1 MSINNVKTFA
11 GLISVVGIEIPL
23 IQRDYVQGRVH
34 DTKPLEKKSD
44 DDSKAL
50 LKKYIKEQERRDGFV
65 QQLVSALE
73 SPDEK
78 QIQLTFI
85 YGTVEDTST
94 GNMRH
99 PKSFI
104 PLDGQQRL
112 TTLFLLSWLLINKQ
126 TLADRAAFED
136 DERFANLRKGLKSFN
151 YKTRPSSG
159 AFCASLMSEKITPTK
174 GSISE
179 QIREQSWFGN
189 EWSMDPSVQAML
201 QMLAKMEVELAGKNV
216 KRMLNNLLDGRGIEF
231 NLLDMADYKLTDGL
245 YIKMNARG
253 KQLTEFENWKSEFI
267 GFLNDRY
274 TNSIYNGNIDK
285 NLLGKVFSGSR
296 PTFGAYFAYSIEH
309 QWTDLF
315 WEYCKEI
322 ISRHA
327 QEQQCEQDDSQR
339 DRDCYPV
346 IDKFFMNVFEKLTQ
360 ILFFENNPTKKN
372 AGDYKPSREIRDE
385 IYGDSRNVEN
395 LFAYFDILCKLKDT
409 IFNNLFYIGDNQTS
423 MQNGKVRLFDN
434 KRVNLLDRCATKEPN
449 KDDSTAESD
458 TLLYALLKYIKEF
471 GFEVDADMQNFVR
484 CVRNCIEGKRALK
497 RDTSMAMVNDYF
509 LHSIHETSYNDIS
522 VSNLIN
528 KLIEQKKSQ
537 GVLPQCTV
545 EEAAI
550 EDFDFIRG
558 VKKIAIPG
566 FSAAQIYEVLK
577 TWDSLETVE
586 KQRILI
592 AYGFRGHYTTACN
605 HGQLYLWG
613 GDNKWDP
620 IFVHEDGRGNGGVGD
635 AIKGIVEDYFKLSG
649 MSGASLLRKLIE
661 NKKAKLTS
669 FGFEYYALQYDAF
682 LLAHAYGR
690 KSCCYLSVKDNSNI
704 DELDLVS
711 AIYSSKPTLGYHTDP
726 IVFTLKNKLQ
736 SETEEGASKKL
747 YLAYSTQGAVRASLY
762 VYDSEQGD
770 EGLKAIFRHK
780 SGIHGQGGWERLDP
794 SSDVVIEV
802 HPDEDNKDRILSGF
816 EFVTAA
822 FPNVKFGE
830 HV

>member
-1 MSINNVKTFA
+1 MEVSINDVKTFA
-11 GLISVVGIEIPL
+11 GLISAVGIEIPL

-34 DTKPLEKKSD
+34 DIATLARKTD

-50 LKKYIKEQERRDGFV
+50 LKKYIKERERRDGFV

-73 SPDEK
+73 FPDKK

-99 PKSFI
+99 TKSFI

-112 TTLFLLSWLLINKQ
+112 TTLFLLSWLLIHKQ
-126 TLADRAAFED
+126 TPADIAVLES
-136 DERFANLRKGLKSFN
+136 DERFANLKKGLRSFN

-159 AFCASLMSEKITPTK
+159 VFCTSLVSEKISPIE
-174 GSISE
+174 GGISK
-179 QIREQSWFGN
+179 QIREQSWFGD
-189 EWSMDPSVQAML
+189 EWNMDPSVLAML
-201 QMLAKMEVELAGKNV
+201 QMLDRMEAELAGKNV
-216 KRMLNNLLDGRGIEF
+216 KLMLNSLLDGRGIEF
-231 NLLDMADYKLTDGL
+231 NLLDMEDYKLTDGL

-274 TNSIYNGNIDK
+274 ANTIYNGHIDGDT
-285 NLLGKVFSGSR
+285 LEKVFNGKRPRFGS
-296 PTFGAYFAYSIEH
+296 YFAHSIEH

-322 ISRHA
+322 IRQHA
-327 QEQQCEQDDSQR
+327 QDQKMEQDRSKR

-360 ILFFENNPTKKN
+360 IFFFESNPTKRD
-372 AGDYKPSREIRDE
+372 AGDYRPSKEIRDE
-385 IYGDSRNVEN
+385 IYGDPKNVEN
-395 LFAYFDILCKLKDT
+395 LFAYLDILCKLKDT
-409 IFNNLFYIGDNQTS
+409 TFNALFYIGDNQTS
-423 MQNGKVRLFDN
+423 GQNGKVRLFDN
-434 KRVNLLDRCATKEPN
+434 ANKTVNLLTRCTKE
-449 KDDSTAESD
+449 DSTAESD

-471 GFEVDADMQNFVR
+471 GLEVDADMKNFVR
-484 CVRNCIEGKRALK
+484 LIRNCIEGKRALK
-497 RDTSMAMVNDYF
+497 RDKSMAMVNDYF
-509 LHSIHETSYNDIS
+509 LHSIHETSYNDKS

-558 VKKIAIPG
+558 VKKIAVPG
-566 FSAAQIYEVLK
+566 FSAAQVYEVLK
-577 TWDSLETVE
+577 AWDLLGTVE

-620 IFVHEDGRGNGGVGD
+620 IFVHDDGRGNGNVGD
-635 AIKGIVEDYFKLSG
+635 AIKGIVEDYYKLSG
-649 MSGASLLRKLIE
+649 IGGVCSLRQLIE
-661 NKKAKLTS
+661 NKKAKLTN
-669 FGFEYYALQYDAF
+669 FDFEYYALQYDEF
-682 LLAHAYGR
+682 LLAHASGK
-690 KSCCYLSVKDNSNI
+690 KSCCYLSVKDNSDIN
-704 DELDLVS
+704 ELDLVS
-711 AIYSSKPTLGYHTDP
+711 AIYSPKPTLGYHTDP

-736 SETEEGASKKL
+736 SKTEEEVSEKL
-747 YLAYSTQGAVRASLY
+747 YLAYSTKGAVRASLY
-762 VYDSEQGD
+762 VYDSKKGD
-770 EGLKAIFRHK
+770 EGLRAIFRHN
-780 SGIHGQGGWERLDP
+780 SGIHGNGGWDRLEPGTDAL
-794 SSDVVIEV
+794 IKR
-802 HPDEDNKDRILSGF
+802 HPDEVNKDRIQSGF
-816 EFVTAA
+816 DFVTAE
-822 FPNVKFGE
+822 FPNVKFDE
-830 HV
+830 HE